1 MTEHTQRLSDII
13 NRILADLTKEEAIA
27 LQGWATKLLDLRKS
41 DKSGREKL
49 QDIIDL
55 TKNANILF
63 PVIKKIAVELKR
75 TGWDESSWKS
85 KVGMGAAFWATVLIG
100 KAAAS
105 LALLGGA
112 IAVPLRIVFGNGDE
126 FVKMLIEALKK
137 KIVRF

>member
-1 MTEHTQRLSDII
+1 
-13 NRILADLTKEEAIA
+13 
-27 LQGWATKLLDLRKS
+27 
-41 DKSGREKL
+41 KSGKEKF
-49 QDIIDL
+49 QDIIHL

-63 PVIKKIAVELKR
+63 PIIKKIALELKR

-85 KVGMGAAFWATVLIG
+85 KAGMGAALWASLLIG

-112 IAVPLRIVFGNGDE
+112 IAVPLWIVFGNGDE
-126 FVKMLIEALKK
+126 FVKMLIESLKQ